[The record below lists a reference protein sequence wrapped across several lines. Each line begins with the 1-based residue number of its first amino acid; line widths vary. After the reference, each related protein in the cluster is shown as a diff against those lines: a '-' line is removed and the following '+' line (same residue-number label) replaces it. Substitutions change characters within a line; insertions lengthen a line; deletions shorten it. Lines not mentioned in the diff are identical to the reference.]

1 MGIGSL
7 GTEAQLIIIPCI
19 LFALTLHEYAHARSA
34 YLLGDNTA
42 YYQNR
47 MNLNPFNHLDLFG
60 TLALYFIGIG
70 WAKPVPV
77 NMSNLS
83 NPRRDMML
91 VAIAGPAS
99 NIFLALIGSIIFR
112 LLTTIPW
119 VWPVFESLNQFPY
132 ISMIPWPGAE
142 LLINGIAYFIFINLV
157 LALFNMIPIAP
168 LDGSRILP
176 LFIRNPRT
184 LYQIEYYGPRVLIG
198 LILLSLFTPI
208 SIFGIIIFT
217 PAEYI
222 FYFFT
227 GENLIQYLIPL
238 FS

>member
-1 MGIGSL
+1 MGIISL
-7 GTEAQLIIIPCI
+7 GYEAQLIIIPCI

-47 MNLNPFNHLDLFG
+47 MNVNPLNHLDLFG
-60 TLALYFIGIG
+60 TLAIYLLGIG

-99 NIFLALIGSIIFR
+99 NIFLALIGSVIFR
-112 LLTTIPW
+112 LHAIL
-119 VWPVFESLNQFPY
+119 ELS
-132 ISMIPWPGAE
+132 E
-142 LLINGIAYFIFINLV
+142 LLTMAIAYFIFINLV
-157 LALFNMIPIAP
+157 LAFFNMIPIAP

-208 SIFGIIIFT
+208 NFFDIILF
-217 PAEYI
+217 PAVYI
-222 FYFFT
+222 SYFLT
-227 GENLIQYLIPL
+227 GENLIEYIRPL